1 MRLFGGER
9 VSTIMDSLGVEEDM
23 PIENKMISGTIE
35 NAQKKLEARNFSI
48 RKNVLQFDDVMN
60 SQREIIYGQRD
71 KVLQRRGRIRKCSQH
86 DPGVHRGQCPAVPG
100 GRSCRRLGFRRPA
113 QTTTCG
119 WLAEDGDF
127 NYTPEELWAS

>member
-9 VSTIMDSLGVEEDM
+9 VSTMMDTLGVEEDM

-60 SQREIIYGQRD
+60 SQREIIYGQRG
-71 KVLQRRGRIRKCSQH
+71 KVLRGEDVSEN
-86 DPGVHRGQCPAVPG
+86 VHTMIHESIAANAQLFLAGEVADDWD
-100 GRSCRRLGFRRPA
+100 FRRPA
-113 QTTTCG
+113 QPLPR
-119 WLAEDGDF
+119 LAGQGRRF
-127 NYTPEELWAS
+127 PLHARELWAS